1 MKYLDELYTKQK
13 DNAKQWQDYIKDK
26 QDIQTLKIR
35 EEIKPSFWAFTI
47 LSQKKRLIARKI
59 QATSVLFIKNALKK

>member
-13 DNAKQWQDYIKDK
+13 DNAKQWQNYIKDK

-47 LSQKKRLIARKI
+47 LSQKRDLLLENSGNKG
-59 QATSVLFIKNALKK
+59 FIHQKCT